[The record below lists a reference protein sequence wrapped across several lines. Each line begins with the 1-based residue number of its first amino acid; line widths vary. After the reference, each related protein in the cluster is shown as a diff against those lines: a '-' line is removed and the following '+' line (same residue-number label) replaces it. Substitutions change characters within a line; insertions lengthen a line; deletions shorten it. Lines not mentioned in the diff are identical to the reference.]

1 MPNIS
6 VVLKETSEELQGTKA
21 PPFSLNGQRST
32 TQRLLLLDLI
42 RRGGHLNADELYRK
56 AKEMRPELSLSTVYR
71 NLRLF
76 AILGLIDEV
85 KIGTKGHR
93 YYEVRGDI
101 EHYHLV
107 CLGCGRLVEFRCPLV
122 EQLKSKVGQES
133 GFDITGIELSMDGYC
148 PGCRKQK

>member
-1 MPNIS
+1 M
-6 VVLKETSEELQGTKA
+6 QGSKA
-21 PPFSLNGQRST
+21 PVFSLNGQRIT
-32 TQRLLLLDLI
+32 RQRLLLLDLI

-76 AILGLIDEV
+76 ARLSLINEV
-85 KIGTKGHR
+85 KIGTKGRR
-93 YYEVRGDI
+93 YYEVRGAI

-122 EQLKSKVGQES
+122 EQLKSKVGKES

>member
-1 MPNIS
+1 
-6 VVLKETSEELQGTKA
+6 LQGAKA
-21 PPFSLNGQRST
+21 PPFSLNGQRITRNRS
-32 TQRLLLLDLI
+32 LLLDLI
-42 RRGGHLNADELYRK
+42 RRGGHINADELYRE
-56 AKEMRPELSLSTVYR
+56 AKEMMPELSLSTVYR

-76 AILGLIDEV
+76 ARLGLIDEV
-85 KIGTKGHR
+85 RIGKNRYRHYEIKGA
-93 YYEVRGDI
+93 I

>member
-6 VVLKETSEELQGTKA
+6 FVLKETSDKLQGSKV
-21 PPFSLNGQRST
+21 PPFSLNGQRIT
-32 TQRLLLLDLI
+32 RQRSLLLDLI

-76 AILGLIDEV
+76 ARLGLINEV
-85 KIGTKGHR
+85 KIGTKGHH
-93 YYEVRGDI
+93 YYEVRGAI

-107 CLGCGRLVEFRCPLV
+107 CVSCGRLVEFRCPLV
-122 EQLKSKVGQES
+122 KQLKSKVGQES

>member
-6 VVLKETSEELQGTKA
+6 TMHEKMSEELQGSKA
-21 PPFSLNGQRST
+21 PVFSLNGQRIT
-32 TQRLLLLDLI
+32 RQRLLLLDLI

-56 AKEMRPELSLSTVYR
+56 AKEIRPDLSLSTVYR

-76 AILGLIDEV
+76 IRLGLINEV

-93 YYEVRGDI
+93 YYEVRGAI

-107 CLGCGRLVEFRCPLV
+107 CLSCGRVVEFQCPLA

-133 GFDITGIELSMDGYC
+133 GFYITGIELSMEGYC
-148 PGCRKQK
+148 PSCKT